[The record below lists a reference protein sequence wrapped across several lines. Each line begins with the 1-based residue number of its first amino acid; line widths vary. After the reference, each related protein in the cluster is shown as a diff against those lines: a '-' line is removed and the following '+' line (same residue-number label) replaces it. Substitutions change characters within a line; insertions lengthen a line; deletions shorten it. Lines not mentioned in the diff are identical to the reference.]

1 MFDYKNF
8 QKLFKVS
15 LFLLFSVFFVLDANP
30 VYAKKQ
36 ESLFSPIFLNEGV
49 RYYKE
54 GDLQNAISSFKK
66 SLSLSSTDIS
76 SLLLLAQVSIEDGKP
91 EQAIKILQAPSKLYS
106 SDSLIHFTL
115 GMAYEQ
121 NKQPKEALLEYKS
134 AIAIDPENILIKYS
148 LGNICSLTGD
158 YRCAI
163 ENLGKVILAYP
174 LHLRSRL
181 LLASSY
187 HHLKQYA
194 LAKEEY
200 KNILEYL
207 STNPIIW
214 YNLSKTQIALE
225 EFEDAKQSINQ
236 AILLDN
242 STVEFYLDRAQLNY
256 KLSSLENSD
265 NDYLVALKL
274 EPKNPAIPIEYANF
288 LWKTGAY
295 SKAAEQY
302 EKAIQL
308 QPGDVELI
316 VSRAYLLQLS
326 KRYPESIELWNEVLG
341 EDNENQFALFNLAR
355 LYHDSK
361 NYDNAIDYYK
371 RLISLK
377 GITKETELDGKL
389 GLAYCLQKRG
399 SVLEAKNYYSELV
412 KDMPENSNIL
422 FEYGNILVD
431 EKNYKDSIGYFKKSI
446 EQRHEPQKEVY
457 EALVNAYENLNDISN
472 LKIAYKEWLNVDK
485 DNVDARIGFAK
496 QLAKHGDTQEAI
508 EQYRVAVALDNTN
521 ASRYKLAQFLIEQN
535 DLYGAIGQLQE
546 YLKANSSDLNALI
559 LLANAFKEL
568 GINEQAIN
576 TYKKIVSLQP
586 ENHLTYFNLGL
597 LYQQEKKT
605 EEAQNYLLK
614 TIELNESYAPAY
626 YALGLSYLSLGD
638 SKNEKAKEL
647 FEKYLKLEP
656 SGEYRDKA
664 EAFLKEILS
673 KPAADKQEKV

>member
-1 MFDYKNF
+1 MFDYKKF

-15 LFLLFSVFFVLDANP
+15 LFLSFSVFFILAFNP
-30 VYAKKQ
+30 VDAKKQ
-36 ESLFSPIFLNEGV
+36 EALFSPIFLNEGV

-76 SLLLLAQVSIEDGKP
+76 SLLLLAQASIESGKP

-106 SDSLIHFTL
+106 SDPLIHFIL

-134 AIAIDPENILIKYS
+134 AITIDPENNLIKYS
-148 LGNICSLTGD
+148 LGNICFLTGD

-163 ENLGKVILAYP
+163 ENLGKVILGYP

-200 KNILEYL
+200 KNVLEHL
-207 STNPIIW
+207 SNNPTIW
-214 YNLSKTQIALE
+214 YNLSKAQIALE

-256 KLSSLENSD
+256 KLSSLENAD
-265 NDYLVALKL
+265 NDYLIALKL

-295 SKAAEQY
+295 LKAAEQY

-308 QPGDVELI
+308 QPGDAELI
-316 VSRAYLLQLS
+316 ASRAYLLQLS
-326 KRYPESIELWNEVLG
+326 KHYSESIELWNEVLG
-341 EDNENQFALFNLAR
+341 EDSENQFALFNLAR

-389 GLAYCLQKRG
+389 GLAYCLKKRG
-399 SVLEAKNYYSELV
+399 SVAEAKNYYSELV
-412 KDMPENSNIL
+412 KDMPENANVL

-446 EQRHEPQKEVY
+446 EQRYEPQKEVY
-457 EALVNAYENLNDISN
+457 GALISAYENLNDISN

-485 DNVDARIGFAK
+485 DNIDARIGFAK
-496 QLAKHGDTQEAI
+496 QLARHGDTQEAI

-546 YLKANSSDLNALI
+546 YLKANPSDLNALI

-576 TYKKIVSLQP
+576 IYKKIVSLQP

-614 TIELNESYAPAY
+614 AIELNESYAPAY
-626 YALGLSYLSLGD
+626 YALGLSYMSLGD

-656 SGEYRDKA
+656 SGEYRDKI
-664 EAFLKEILS
+664 EVFLKEILS
-673 KPAADKQEKV
+673 KPAVEQQKV